1 MTAAWDR
8 GATFFDNTEGY
19 VHGKSERV
27 VGKDLKE
34 LGWARAQCVVSAWI
48 FWGGQIPNEKGLS
61 FKHIAEGVN
70 RSLRNFEVEIFLW
83 QGFQQL
89 TPAKTIANS
98 FFPIFIRRNKH

>member
-1 MTAAWDR
+1 VTCANQVNVEVARELMTAAWDR

-19 VHGKSERV
+19 VLGESERV

-34 LGWARAQCVVSAWI
+34 LGWARAQYVVSAWI

-70 RSLRNFEVEIFLW
+70 RSLRNFQTKVFY
-83 QGFQQL
+83 G
-89 TPAKTIANS
+89 KDSN
-98 FFPIFIRRNKH
+98 N